1 MKTQVYRILLVILLL
16 WQGLMTALPVAAAP
30 RQQASDVALDTP
42 FELVIGNEV
51 LVGEAP
57 DAHYLFFSAVLQDT
71 RCPLG
76 TQCIKAGDARFQLFV
91 SDAARTDAQMIE
103 IGTAA
108 DQNVMPYQNYVI
120 ELLDVD
126 PPAPKPDENFIL
138 IEYQLTLVMRAVD
151 ARTGTP
157 APTHT
162 KTAPPEPQAAHVPA
176 PQVVAHCPNFTA
188 FDAAAILQE
197 PVNAAEPI
205 GNLLFGPLPVDLLG
219 EEGGLQGFCGYA
231 SALPAAGEHDP
242 GQTHLLT
249 QLDTA
254 HAVVADRL
262 SADVVPTS
270 NGTVLTDW
278 FDLFALA
285 EVVGA
290 ANPDHDSEAVFNA
303 MYNFAGHFPLMEIL
317 QADASAAPSFMV
329 RTVKFDQTDPHDEI
343 LWLWQTLDDGYFSLL
358 IARQG
363 LAFDLVAARLGQQV
377 QEKMV
382 LGYSRVILDKLTVA
396 ERTTQSSAGNGG
408 CDLLSLEQVAAIVG
422 EPVQGQAVSNEQGA
436 GCKYTPAADDVTV
449 DAADFSGH
457 FQTHGVLAGLVP
469 SAAAQ
474 ELVSG
479 MIDELALTGQ
489 VTDGL
494 AFGELLVH
502 VKEEAWA
509 DALDLMGLIE
519 WESTAWQVE
528 TLKVISDDTLLITG
542 NAGNGWPQFFLL
554 QPAPTGGIYYVKG
567 VVGQELDDAYGAIV
581 AAARQLTTADQPVV
595 SNTKPVAT
603 PAPTTPKS
611 ASPTADECGWVSL
624 DEVATLLGEP
634 VQSQAVAGER
644 GAGCKYTPQSESAWV
659 EPDDFSPTFESHGA
673 LIGQMPTAGAQ
684 WLLSELFGIIE
695 ESGAD
700 VADQTLTKL
709 RTALDEGDIEAA
721 LRQFAALAMTAGDW
735 QISPLPTVSEDALLM
750 TSTMDGYKLAFFFRS
765 QPADGLWVIAVQLPS
780 DRDLDAMQTT
790 AVELL
795 SQLGD

>member
-1 MKTQVYRILLVILLL
+1 MRTQVYRILLVILLL
-16 WQGLMTALPVAAAP
+16 WQGFMTALPVAAAP

-91 SDAARTDAQMIE
+91 SDTARTDAQMIE

-108 DQNVMPYQNYVI
+108 DQNVVPYQDYVI
-120 ELLDVD
+120 ELLDVE

-138 IEYQLTLVMRAVD
+138 IEYQLTLVMRTAD
-151 ARTGTP
+151 ASTGTP
-157 APTHT
+157 APPHT
-162 KTAPPEPQAAHVPA
+162 KTTSPKPQTAQAPAS
-176 PQVVAHCPNFTA
+176 QVVAHCPSFTA

-197 PVNAAEPI
+197 PVNADEPI
-205 GNLLFGPLPVDLLG
+205 GNLLFGPVPAEFLE

-231 SALPAAGEHDP
+231 STLAAEEKHDQA
-242 GQTHLLT
+242 QTHLLT
-249 QLDTA
+249 PLDTA

-262 SADVVPTS
+262 SADVVPTT

-278 FDLFALA
+278 VDLYALA

-290 ANPDHDSEAVFNA
+290 ANPDHDSEAVFDA
-303 MYNFAGHFPLMEIL
+303 LYNFAGHFPLMEIL
-317 QADASAAPSFMV
+317 QADASAAPSFTV
-329 RTVKFDQTDPHDEI
+329 RAITLAQTDPHDEM

-363 LAFDLVAARLGQQV
+363 LAFDIVAARLGQQV

-382 LGYSRVILDKLTVA
+382 LGYSRVILGKLTVE

-408 CDLLSLEQVAAIVG
+408 CDLLSLDQVAAIVG
-422 EPVQGQAVSNEQGA
+422 EPVQGQAVSSEQGA
-436 GCKYTPAADDVTV
+436 GCKYTPVADDVTV
-449 DAADFSGH
+449 DAADFSGR

-474 ELVSG
+474 ELVRG

-494 AFGELLVH
+494 AFAELLLH

-528 TLKVISDDTLLITG
+528 TLKVISDETLLISG
-542 NAGNGWPQFFLL
+542 AAGNGWPQFFLL
-554 QPAPTGGIYYVKG
+554 QPAPTGGIYYVTG

-581 AAARQLTTADQPVV
+581 AAARQLATADQPVI
-595 SNTKPVAT
+595 SKTKPVAT
-603 PAPTTPKS
+603 PAPTPSKS

-624 DEVATLLGEP
+624 DEVAILLGEP

-644 GAGCKYTPQSESAWV
+644 GTGCKYIPESENAWV

-684 WLLSELFGIIE
+684 WLLTELFGIIE
-695 ESGAD
+695 ESG
-700 VADQTLTKL
+700 VAVDNKTLTKL
-709 RTALDEGDIEAA
+709 RTALDEGEIQAA
-721 LRQFAALAMTAGDW
+721 LRQFAALEITAGEW
-735 QISPLPTVSEDALLM
+735 QISALPTVSEDALLM
-750 TSTMDGYKLAFFFRS
+750 TSTMDGYQLTFFFRS

-780 DRDLDAMQTT
+780 DRDLVAMQTT